1 MRKYFFLALFAGAV
15 ISCTGESENLALMR
29 AARHSSAFDMNQTAQ
44 LVTDGIISG
53 DHAPWVNLKLNG
65 QDVPMPERNYLVD
78 HNHTSLKFT
87 TESITAE
94 LEFHGIPLDAD
105 KVIVAGN
112 NYGGNAAASEAIIE
126 VSKDG
131 KEWVEAGRKKGRT
144 APSLGHIIYRDE
156 WVVPLSMEPD
166 PAALRLTLTLP
177 GGSGTV
183 NELFFFK
190 GDEML
195 EIMPNTGFESVW
207 KSAGSENEWIEVD
220 LGTGCTLEKAG
231 FHWLNAPVSGKVE
244 VSRDGKSWK
253 AVAMLGA
260 DAEVDLGGAKG
271 RYVRAVLDCTEN
283 GEPFELSEWEI
294 IGRKKASQKPLVDN
308 PRIGDRQDLKGGW
321 KLARASAN
329 DPSGNEIS
337 STSFDDS
344 GWMEAKV
351 PGTVLSSYIAAGAV
365 HHPNFEAN
373 QLYISDSYFRSDFWY
388 RGVFEADPDSPR
400 QFLNFDGVN
409 WQAQIYLN
417 GQHVGS
423 IDSAFDAQRFD
434 VTGVLVK
441 GRNVLAVK
449 IICPPHYGSAKLQT
463 AYTPDNNGGILG
475 ADNPTMHASIGWDW
489 IPTVRGRNIG
499 IYDSVYLTYKADVT
513 VDEPFVR
520 CELPLPDTTS
530 ATVFAS
536 ARVCNHGDVPVSGV
550 LEVKFGELSLEKSV
564 SLEAGVSE
572 LVSLDSAVLENP
584 RLWWPNGYG
593 KQELYP
599 VEFTFT
605 AADGA
610 SDKVAFQS
618 GVRQMTYTLE
628 PYEPV
633 SGNVFDEKNTNQ
645 RLSLYVNGRRFIGF
659 GGNWGFPENNLEYG
673 PREYDIAV
681 GNHARMNFTMIR
693 NWVGM
698 TDNKAFYEACDKYG
712 IMIWQDFWLAN
723 PWDGPDPANPEMF
736 NEVATRYV
744 RRIRNHPSLALYVGR
759 NEGYPPEA
767 IEQHLESMI
776 PAEHPGMFY
785 IPHSAAD
792 GVSGGGPYRALPVK
806 EYFRLHGHDKFHS
819 ERGMPSV
826 MNYENM
832 VRAFGIDNVEPVNT
846 MEHPNEMYGI
856 HDYTLGVVA
865 SAAQAADS
873 FNKMIEK
880 GFGEPADARG
890 FAYLAQWINYDGYR
904 AIFEARSEYRRGM
917 ILWMSHPAWPS
928 MVWQTYDY
936 FFEPIGSFFGCKK
949 ACEPLHIQMNSL
961 HGTVEV
967 VNYHAGARQGL
978 TAEARILN
986 MDGSEAW
993 SKDCTLDIAEDS
1005 TATCFTLEVPED
1017 ISEAYFVKL
1026 ALKDASGAV
1035 VSDNFYWQGREEGN
1049 YQALRTLPKTKLHL
1063 AAKKLSSTNFEVTLE
1078 NRGEV
1083 PALMIRLK
1091 VKDSATDDLALPV
1104 WYSDNYFFLMPGE
1117 RKVVD
1122 VQLESLKGHAVFE
1135 AEYLNR

>member
-1 MRKYFFLALFAGAV
+1 MQKSPILLAAAIFALV
-15 ISCTGESENLALMR
+15 SCTGESGNLALMR

-53 DHAPWVNLKLNG
+53 DHAPWVNLKRDG
-65 QDVPMPERNYLVD
+65 QEVPMPERNYMVD
-78 HNHTSLKFT
+78 HNHTSLPV
-87 TESITAE
+87 ENGSITVE
-94 LEFHGIPLDAD
+94 LEFHDIPLDAD

-131 KEWVEAGRKKGRT
+131 SEWVEAGRKKGRT
-144 APSLGHIIYRDE
+144 APSLAHIIYRDE
-156 WVVPLSMEPD
+156 WIVPLSMEPD

-190 GDEML
+190 GERLL
-195 EIMPNTGFESVW
+195 EIMPNTRFVSVW
-207 KSAGSENEWIEVD
+207 KSAGNENEWVDVD
-220 LGTGCTLEKAG
+220 LGATCTLEKAV
-231 FHWLNAPVSGKVE
+231 FHWLNPPVSGKVQ
-244 VSRDGKSWK
+244 VSRDGKAWK
-253 AVAMLGA
+253 DVAVIGGEQ
-260 DAEVDLGGAKG
+260 DIELGGAKG
-271 RYVRAVLDCTEN
+271 RFVRAFLDSTEN

-294 IGRKKASQKPLVDN
+294 IGRKKAVRQSWADN
-308 PRIGDRQDLKGGW
+308 PRMGDRQDLIGGW
-321 KLARASAN
+321 KLARASEN

-337 STSFDDS
+337 STCFDDS

-373 QLYISDSYFRSDFWY
+373 QLYVSDSYFRSDFWY
-388 RGVFEADPDSPR
+388 RGVFEANPDSPR

-409 WQAQIYLN
+409 YQARIYLN
-417 GQHVGS
+417 GQDVGS
-423 IDSAFDAQRFD
+423 IGSAFDAQRFD
-434 VTGVLVK
+434 VTGILQK
-441 GRNVLAVK
+441 GLNCIAVK

-463 AYTPDNNGGILG
+463 AFTPDNNGGILG

-499 IYDSVYLTYKADVT
+499 IYDSVYLTYKSDVT

-530 ATVFAS
+530 AKVFAS
-536 ARVCNHGDVPVSGV
+536 ARLCNHGDVPVSGL
-550 LEVKFGELSLEKSV
+550 LEVKFGELSMSKEV
-564 SLEAGVSE
+564 SLEAGGSE
-572 LVSLDSAVLENP
+572 LVALEPAELENP

-599 VEFTFT
+599 VEFSFT
-605 AADGA
+605 SAEA
-610 SDKVAFQS
+610 SDRVAFLS

-659 GGNWGFPENNLEYG
+659 GGNWGFPEQNLEYTA
-673 PREYDIAV
+673 REYDIAV

-693 NWVGM
+693 DWVGM

-723 PWDGPDPANPEMF
+723 PWDGPDPDNPEMF

-759 NEGYPPEA
+759 NEGYPPET
-767 IEQHLESMI
+767 IEKHLETMI
-776 PAEHPGMFY
+776 PQEHPGMFY

-792 GVSGGGPYRALPVK
+792 GVTGGGPYRALPVK
-806 EYFRLHGHDKFHS
+806 EYFQLHGHDKFHS

-832 VRAFGIDNVEPVNT
+832 VRAFGENGIEPVNT
-846 MEHPNEMYGI
+846 MAHPNQMYGI
-856 HDYTLGVVA
+856 HDYTLGVIA
-865 SAAQAADS
+865 NAAQAADS
-873 FNKMIEK
+873 FNQMIEK
-880 GFGEPADARG
+880 GFGEPADAKE

-961 HGTVEV
+961 KGTVEV
-967 VNYHAGARQGL
+967 VNYHAGARRGL

-993 SKDCTLDIAEDS
+993 SNSSSLDIAEDS
-1005 TATCFTLEVPED
+1005 TVTCFPLEVPSD
-1017 ISEAYFVKL
+1017 ISDAYFIKL
-1026 ALKDASGAV
+1026 ALKDADGAV
-1035 VSDNFYWQGREEGN
+1035 LSDNFYWQGREEGN
-1049 YQALRTLPKTKLHL
+1049 YKALRTLPKTKLNMSV
-1063 AAKKLSSTNFEVTLE
+1063 KKQSGTSYAVTLE
-1078 NRGEV
+1078 NRGDV

-1091 VKDSATDDLALPV
+1091 VKDSATGDLALPV

-1117 RKVVD
+1117 SKTVD
-1122 VQLESLKGHAVFE
+1122 VQVESLQGRAVFE
-1135 AEYLNR
+1135 TEGMNL

>member
-1 MRKYFFLALFAGAV
+1 MQKFPFFIAAAICVLA
-15 ISCTGESENLALMR
+15 SCTGESGNLALMR

-53 DHAPWVNLKLNG
+53 DHAAWVNLKRNG
-65 QDVPMPERNYLVD
+65 QDVPLPERNYMVD
-78 HNHTSLKFT
+78 HNHTSLQV
-87 TESITAE
+87 ENGSITVE

-105 KVIVAGN
+105 KVVVAGN
-112 NYGGNAAASEAIIE
+112 NYGGNAATSEAIIE

-131 KEWVEAGRKKGRT
+131 GEWVEAGRKKGRT
-144 APSLGHIIYRDE
+144 APSIDLIIYRDE
-156 WVVPLSMEPD
+156 WIVPLSMEPD

-190 GDEML
+190 GGQLL
-195 EIMPNTGFESVW
+195 EIMPNTQFQSVW
-207 KSAGSENEWIEVD
+207 KSAGSENEWVDVD
-220 LGTGCTLEKAG
+220 LGATYTLEKSV
-231 FHWLNAPVSGKVE
+231 FHWLNPAASGKVQ

-253 AVAMLGA
+253 DVAIIGT
-260 DAEVDLGGAKG
+260 EQEIDLGGARG
-271 RYVRAVLDCTEN
+271 RYVRAVLDSTDN

-294 IGRKKASQKPLVDN
+294 IGRKKAVQQHKADN
-308 PRIGDRQDLKGGW
+308 PRIGDRQDIIGGW
-321 KLARASAN
+321 KLARASAT

-337 STSFDDS
+337 SATFDDS
-344 GWMEAKV
+344 GWMDAKV

-365 HHPNFEAN
+365 HHPHFEAN

-388 RGVFEADPDSPR
+388 RGVFEANPDSPR

-409 WQAQIYLN
+409 YQARIYLN
-417 GQHVGS
+417 GQDVGC
-423 IDSAFDAQRFD
+423 IGSAFDAQRFD
-434 VTGVLVK
+434 VTGILQK
-441 GRNVLAVK
+441 GLNCIAVK

-463 AYTPDNNGGILG
+463 AFTPDNNGGILG

-530 ATVFAS
+530 AKVFAS
-536 ARVCNHGDVPVSGV
+536 ARLCNHGDEPVSGV
-550 LEVKFGELSLEKSV
+550 LEVKFGELTMNKEV
-564 SLEAGVSE
+564 SLEAGGSE
-572 LVSLDSAVLENP
+572 LVAMEPAVLENP

-605 AADGA
+605 ADGA
-610 SDKVAFQS
+610 SDKVAFLS
-618 GVRQMTYTLE
+618 GVRQMTYSLE

-659 GGNWGFPENNLEYG
+659 GGNWGFPEENLEYKA
-673 PREYDIAV
+673 REYDIAV
-681 GNHARMNFTMIR
+681 GNHAQMNFTMIR
-693 NWVGM
+693 DWVGM

-723 PWDGPDPANPEMF
+723 PWDGPNPANPERF

-744 RRIRNHPSLALYVGR
+744 RRIRNHPSVALYVGR
-759 NEGYPPEA
+759 NEGYPPEI
-767 IEQHLESMI
+767 IENHLETMI
-776 PAEHPGMFY
+776 PQEHPGMFY

-792 GVSGGGPYRALPVK
+792 GVTGGGPYRALPVK
-806 EYFRLHGHDKFHS
+806 EYFQLHGHDKFHS

-832 VRAFGIDNVEPVNT
+832 VRAFGENGVEPVNT
-846 MEHPNEMYGI
+846 MAHPNQMYGL
-856 HDYTLGVVA
+856 HDYTLGVIA

-873 FNKMIEK
+873 FNQMIEK
-880 GFGEPADARG
+880 GFGEPADARE
-890 FAYLAQWINYDGYR
+890 FSYLAQWINYDGYR

-961 HGTVEV
+961 KGTVEV
-967 VNYHAGARQGL
+967 VNYHAGAREGL
-978 TAEARILN
+978 NAEARILY

-993 SKDCTLDIAEDS
+993 RNSTQLDLTEDS
-1005 TATCFTLEVPED
+1005 TATCFPLEVPED
-1017 ISEAYFVKL
+1017 ISEVYFVKL
-1026 ALKDASGAV
+1026 SLTDASGKV
-1035 VSDNFYWQGREEGN
+1035 LSDNFYWQGREEGN
-1049 YQALRTLPKTKLHL
+1049 YRALRTLAKTKLHTSV
-1063 AAKKLSSTNFEVTLE
+1063 KKLSATSYAVTLE
-1078 NRGEV
+1078 NRGET

-1091 VKDSATDDLALPV
+1091 VKDSATGDLALPV

-1117 RKVVD
+1117 SKCVD
-1122 VQLESLKGHAVFE
+1122 VQLESLRGRAVFE
-1135 AEYLNR
+1135 TEGMNI